1 MSLTAGQFAR
11 AQALEARQLRLS
23 RMLRMTPRELEVLL
37 TGDPAEAAE
46 WVLSAAEHGIAAAQ
60 LRLGRMLLE
69 GTGVA
74 RDERAAL
81 AWFSRAAGG
90 GNAEAMNMVGRC
102 HENGW
107 GTPADFALAVSHYRA
122 SARGRHD
129 WGEYNFGNMLFDGR
143 GIARDLP
150 LALYWYL
157 RAARQGHGRAM
168 NLLGRCLEE
177 GWGCSRSL
185 DDAAYW
191 YRRSAESGYFRGQ
204 LNHALMLVQHG
215 FEAAAADWFWKA
227 AEGGNDEIRRSIA
240 GVLAAATEP
249 ALMQVG
255 ARVRAMIRAP
265 HLGDTP

>member
-1 MSLTAGQFAR
+1 MSLTAAQFAR
-11 AQALEARQLRLS
+11 AQAMEARQLRLS
-23 RMLRMTPRELEVLL
+23 RMLRMTHRELAALL

-69 GTGVA
+69 GTGVP
-74 RDERAAL
+74 RDEKAAL
-81 AWFSRAAGG
+81 AWFSRAARG
-90 GNAEAMNMVGRC
+90 GNGEAMNMVGRC
-102 HENGW
+102 HEHGW
-107 GTPADFALAVSHYRA
+107 GTPADLALAASHYRS
-122 SARGRHD
+122 SALARHD

-143 GIARDLP
+143 GVVRDLP
-150 LALYWYL
+150 QALYWYL

-204 LNHALMLVQHG
+204 LNHALVLAERG
-215 FEAAAADWFWKA
+215 LAAPAAEWFRKA
-227 AEGGNDEIRRSIA
+227 AVGGNDDIRRSIA
-240 GVLAAATEP
+240 SLLAAPTDTVLEEI
-249 ALMQVG
+249 G

-265 HLGDTP
+265 DHGAT